1 MEFILEVV
9 QISAAAVHVLRPLP
23 PTCSVDGEQ
32 QVALF
37 FAFACEAYTDQLC
50 SLGGGWGLHL
60 YFHSLL
66 P

>member
-9 QISAAAVHVLRPLP
+9 QISAVAVHVLRPLP
-23 PTCSVDGEQ
+23 PTCNVDGEQ
-32 QVALF
+32 QVVLF
-37 FAFACEAYTDQLC
+37 FALAREAYTDQLC

-60 YFHSLL
+60 YLDSLL